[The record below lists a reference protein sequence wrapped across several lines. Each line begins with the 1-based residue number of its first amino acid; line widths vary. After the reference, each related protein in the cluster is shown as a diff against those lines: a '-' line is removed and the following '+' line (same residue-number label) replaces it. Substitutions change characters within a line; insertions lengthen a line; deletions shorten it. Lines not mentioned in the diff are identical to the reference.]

1 MTVWGNG
8 IFVVVRGRK
17 TLAENCSNDRHC
29 RGEYRCKPEVCE
41 RRLKIV
47 VAVRKK
53 MFARRGILTSGRKD
67 DADPMLWSPLGTKD
81 DTTGSWSAF
90 R

>member
-1 MTVWGNG
+1 M
-8 IFVVVRGRK
+8 FVVVRGRK
-17 TLAENCSNDRHC
+17 MLAENCSSVIA
-29 RGEYRCKPEVCE
+29 GENTGE

-53 MFARRGILTSGRKD
+53 MYARRGILTSGRKD

-81 DTTGSWSAF
+81 DATGSRSAF